1 MPRPPV
7 GVALLRERPGER
19 VVGRAAVVRRRV
31 VVHRRSQQRIAE
43 LDRALTDRDDA
54 SLLGSGQARGVG
66 ADRRDGIVDGRHRG
80 LVAGC
85 GYEQRPSRLGRERED
100 AALIDAA
107 HARGS
112 RQRADDR
119 LAPRKLRGC
128 QAFRQRRKRQ
138 GVAARVAPE
147 LFEHIRG
154 LDDACQQLPH
164 LVELEPAESQLLEA
178 AVVERARPVRPFRG
192 NQSDP
197 ADVEASCDE
206 AERVPRPGIEVVRIV
221 DQQQY
226 RLLVCRR
233 HQQAQCACEHL
244 EAMAGLGVA
253 EPESTAQGARLHR
266 RDQVQPGEHGG
277 EQLVQARERQIR
289 LCGHASRREH
299 EPAVRICGDLLEQV
313 ALADPWLAAHDECPA
328 AAVASF
334 REQLSDA
341 ATLGDPS
348 DEHGT
353 AILCTR
359 WGRAQAVAPGYL
371 GVNDPGCFVT
381 EASAHARNPRMR
393 YPPIAE
399 HGVIGDL
406 HTVALVAVDG
416 TIDWYCCPSFDS
428 PSVFAA
434 LLDADRGGYF
444 RIAPVEIVS
453 SQATMLRRI
462 VSGADRER
470 RSDHKQLYFPDTNVL
485 ITRFLDADGVCEV
498 QDFMPIQPGRPHGS
512 GTA

>member
-1 MPRPPV
+1 MTIVGCSAQQLAGGALASSRGQQAGALQVDIGGDFRRRDERKRFLEHGGGRAEPPGVGGRARRRQQPGGAALAVGRETRRPRKRHGLDGHAAAAPRPQGCLFETERHVLVGRRGGRRAVPRPPV

-19 VVGRAAVVRRRV
+19 VVGRAPVVRRRV
-31 VVHRRSQQRIAE
+31 VVHRRPQQRIAE

-54 SLLGSGQARGVG
+54 RLLGSGQARGVG

-80 LVAGC
+80 LVTGC

-100 AALIDAA
+100 AALVDAA

-128 QAFRQRRKRQ
+128 QAVRQRRKRQ

-147 LFEHIRG
+147 LFDHILG
-154 LDDACQQLPH
+154 LDGACQQLPH

-206 AERVPRPGIEVVRIV
+206 PERVPRPGIEVVRIV
-221 DQQQY
+221 DQQQD

-244 EAMAGLGVA
+244 EATAGLGVA
-253 EPESTAQGARLHR
+253 EPESAAQSARLHR
-266 RDQVQPGEHGG
+266 RDHVQPGEHGR
-277 EQLVQARERQIR
+277 EQLVQPRERQIR
-289 LCGHASRREH
+289 LCGHASCREH
-299 EPAVRICGDLLEQV
+299 EPAVCICGDLLEQV
-313 ALADPWLAAHDECPA
+313 ALADPRLAAHDECPTA
-328 AAVASF
+328 AAASF

-359 WGRAQAVAPGYL
+359 WGGHKPTLPG
-371 GVNDPGCFVT
+371 
-381 EASAHARNPRMR
+381 
-393 YPPIAE
+393 I
-399 HGVIGDL
+399 
-406 HTVALVAVDG
+406 LV
-416 TIDWYCCPSFDS
+416 
-428 PSVFAA
+428 
-434 LLDADRGGYF
+434 
-444 RIAPVEIVS
+444 
-453 SQATMLRRI
+453 
-462 VSGADRER
+462 
-470 RSDHKQLYFPDTNVL
+470 
-485 ITRFLDADGVCEV
+485 
-498 QDFMPIQPGRPHGS
+498 
-512 GTA
+512 